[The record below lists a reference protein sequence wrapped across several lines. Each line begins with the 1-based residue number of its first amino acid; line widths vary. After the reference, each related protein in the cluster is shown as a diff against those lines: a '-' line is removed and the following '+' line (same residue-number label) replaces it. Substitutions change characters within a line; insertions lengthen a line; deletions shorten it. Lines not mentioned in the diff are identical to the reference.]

1 VKGALLYNY
10 YLNKLSLDK
19 KYPKIQ
25 EGEKLKFTYLKQPN
39 PINDTVISYPS
50 RLPPEMNLDKYI
62 DYDLQFEKTFLD
74 PIKIILDCIGWKPEK
89 TNSLD
94 AFF

>member
-1 VKGALLYNY
+1 LLYNH
-10 YLNKLSLDK
+10 YLAQLKLDK

-25 EGEKLKFTYLKQPN
+25 EGEKLKFTYLRQPN

-50 RLPPEMNLDKYI
+50 RLPPEMNLDSYI
-62 DYDLQFEKTFLD
+62 DRDLQFEKTFLE
-74 PIKIILDCIGWKPEK
+74 PIKIILDCIGWQPEK